1 MTGPEQS
8 QTIRAL
14 REQLHARAAAGR
26 RTPPA
31 FVASGLAALDNLLPQ
46 RAFQCGSLVEW
57 LSASRA
63 AGAAALALWV
73 AGRVCQDPRTLVIV
87 ERTGEFYPPAA
98 PWLDEKR
105 TILVRPVTAAD
116 EIWALDQALRCP
128 AVGVVVGWLARL
140 DGRTY
145 RRLQLSCEAGG
156 TLGFWLRPAAA
167 RRQPAWADLRLLV
180 EPRPSERG
188 RRLHIEIVYSR
199 HGTAGGADL
208 ELDDEANLVP
218 VAPQLADPAAR
229 QGAAGA

>member
-1 MTGPEQS
+1 MTGPEPS
-8 QTIRAL
+8 PTIRAL
-14 REQLHARAAAGR
+14 QEQLQARAVAGR
-26 RTPPA
+26 RLPPT
-31 FVASGLAALDNLLPQ
+31 FVSSGLAALDDLLPQ
-46 RAFQCGSLVEW
+46 RAFQTGSLVEW
-57 LSASRA
+57 LSTSRA

-73 AGRVCQDPRTLVIV
+73 AGHVCRDSRTLVIV

-98 PWLDEKR
+98 PWLDRER

-128 AVGVVVGWLARL
+128 AVGAVVGWLDKL

-180 EPRPSERG
+180 EPRPSEYG
-188 RRLHIEIVYSR
+188 RRLHVEIVHSR
-199 HGTAGGADL
+199 TGTTGGTDL
-208 ELDDEANLVP
+208 ELNDEANLVR
-218 VAPQLADPAAR
+218 VAPQLADPEAP
-229 QGAAGA
+229 QCAAGA